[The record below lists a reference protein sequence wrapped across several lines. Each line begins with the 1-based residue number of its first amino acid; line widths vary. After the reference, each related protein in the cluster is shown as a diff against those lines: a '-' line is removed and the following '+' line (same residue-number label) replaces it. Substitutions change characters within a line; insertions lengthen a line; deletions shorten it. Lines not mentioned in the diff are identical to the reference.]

1 MPKNELHIIGRLE
14 RINLPNWDLIGL
26 EAKVDTGAYSSSI
39 HCSHIYSFEKNNEI
53 WVRFQLLDPEHSAY
67 NHKTFEVPVSD
78 VRDVKSSNGSVESRY
93 FVSTIIELNKQL
105 IEAELSLTDRSEMK
119 YPVLLGRKFLLNRFL
134 VDVSKSNVS

>member
-39 HCSHIYSFEKNNEI
+39 HCSHIHSFEKNNEI
-53 WVRFQLLDPEHSAY
+53 WVCFQLLDPEHSAY

>member
-1 MPKNELHIIGRLE
+1 MHIIGRLE

-39 HCSHIYSFEKNNEI
+39 HCSHIHSFEKNNEI
-53 WVRFQLLDPEHSAY
+53 WVRFQLLDPEHSSY

-105 IEAELSLTDRSEMK
+105 IEVELSLTDRSEMK